1 MNFIILNFLKKY
13 SSDVNLINRLLVT
26 SFVRLNSVV
35 VKRNK
40 RILDLLIAESD
51 EDYSAYKAFSLLID
65 TYNMEFSFEGLINC
79 FECVLS
85 PNNKVVNGA
94 VYTPCYIRKYIV
106 DAALKDISM
115 RKLPNLLYADLSCG
129 CGSFFLTLLQYIQSK
144 CSAMCSELFPRLYGV
159 DIEEYS
165 IERTKILL
173 SLYALLRNEDLYEFE
188 FNLKVGNS
196 LTEFWKSDVIF
207 QQNDGFDV
215 ILGNPP
221 YVSSSK
227 IKDETKK
234 LLERWTVSQ
243 SGKADLYIPF
253 FQLALESLKDNGIL
267 GYITVNNFYRSVNG
281 RNLREYF
288 SQKEYLMRIIDFG
301 SEQIF
306 KGRSTYTCICII
318 QNKRGNL
325 LYCKCKSTDLAQNLI
340 VENLRIPYAN
350 LDNTKGWMLS
360 NNRNVI
366 SNIFKI
372 EHAGTPLGKI
382 VDIKNGFATLKND
395 VYLFTPSKEDDT
407 YFYFVKNGKRY
418 KVEKKICRTAIKPN
432 TLKKNIDL
440 FLQTEQLIFPYI
452 VENGGSKLIAEN
464 FIRKCYPK
472 AYEYLC
478 ENKEILSKRD
488 KGKRLYPEWYA
499 YGRTQALNIYGYK
512 LLFPYLASKPLFVL
526 SEDKNLLYYNG
537 YALVSDDLELL
548 KFLQKILSS
557 KIFWYYIQNSSKPYS
572 GEFMSLAK
580 NYLKNFGIVDMS
592 KEERDIFDKLVGKE
606 EIDNFLMKLYDLKF

>member
-1 MNFIILNFLKKY
+1 MNFIISNFLKKY

-26 SFVRLNSVV
+26 SFVRFNSVV

-40 RILDLLIAESD
+40 RILCLLIAESD
-51 EDYSAYKAFSLLID
+51 EDYNAYKAFSLLINA
-65 TYNMEFSFEGLINC
+65 YNMEFSFEDLINC

-85 PNNKVVNGA
+85 PENKVVNGA
-94 VYTPCYIRKYIV
+94 VYTPFHIRKYIV
-106 DAALKDISM
+106 DAALKDISK
-115 RKLPNLLYADLSCG
+115 RKLPKLLYADLSCG
-129 CGSFFLTLLQYIQSK
+129 CGSFFLSLLQYIQSK

-196 LTEFWKSDVIF
+196 LTEFWKSDVVF
-207 QQNDGFDV
+207 QQNSGFDV

-227 IKDETKK
+227 IDDETKK
-234 LLERWTVSQ
+234 LLERWTVSR

-253 FQLALESLKDNGIL
+253 FQLALESLKENGIL

-288 SQKEYLMRIIDFG
+288 SQKEYFMRIVDFG

-306 KGRSTYTCICII
+306 KGRSTYTCICLI
-318 QNKRGNL
+318 QNKHGNIF
-325 LYCKCKSTDLAQNLI
+325 YGKCKSTDLEQSLI
-340 VENLRIPYAN
+340 MESIPYTN
-350 LDNTKGWMLS
+350 LNNAKGWLLS

-372 EHAGTPLGKI
+372 EHTGTPLEKV

-395 VYLFTPSKEDDT
+395 VYLFTPFKEDDT
-407 YFYFVKNGKRY
+407 YFFFMKNGKQY
-418 KVEKKICRTAIKPN
+418 KAEKKICRAAIKPN

-440 FLQTEQLIFPYI
+440 FLQAEQLIFPYI
-452 VENGGSKLIAEN
+452 VGNGESKLIAEN
-464 FIRKCYPK
+464 IIRKCYPR

-478 ENKEILSKRD
+478 ENKEVLAKRD

-499 YGRTQALNIYGYK
+499 YGRTQALSIYGYK

-537 YALVSDDLELL
+537 YALVSEDLELL
-548 KFLQKILSS
+548 KFLQKVLSS
-557 KIFWYYIQNSSKPYS
+557 KIFWYYIQNSSKPYN

-580 NYLKNFGIVDMS
+580 NYLKNFGIADMS
-592 KEERDIFDKLVGKE
+592 KEERTVFDKLVDKE
-606 EIDNFLMKLYDLKF
+606 EIDNFLMKIYDLKF